1 MNNASAKSG
10 FTLVEVLVSVFVLGV
25 AITAMMSAITGLI
38 RAERAVGEKE
48 IVTRLAYEKL
58 EELIATEEYS
68 TQAGGSFDD
77 ERYSDY
83 TWTAEVVNTGTASLI
98 GVRVQVQSNSKG
110 SATAETV
117 IYEPPQEGEG
127 GA

>member
-1 MNNASAKSG
+1 
-10 FTLVEVLVSVFVLGV
+10 
-25 AITAMMSAITGLI
+25 MMSAITGLI
-38 RAERAVGEKE
+38 RAERAVSEKE

-58 EELIATEEYS
+58 AELVATEEYA

-83 TWTAEVVNTGTASLI
+83 TWTAETVNTGTTSLI
-98 GVRVQVQSNSKG
+98 GVRVQVQSNTKG

-117 IYEPPQEGEG
+117 VYDAPQGGEG
-127 GA
+127 GT